1 MGQYFSLSAASLLLA
16 SGYAGARSVLEPAG
30 AEAQQIAILFWVMLS
45 GGAVIWLG
53 VVGLLLHS
61 ALFNRRRLA
70 EKSASS
76 IILWGG
82 VVFPSVTLCALLA
95 YALPSALRAGEFR
108 RPAD

>member
-1 MGQYFSLSAASLLLA
+1 MVQYFSLSAASLSLA
-16 SGYAGARSVLEPAG
+16 SGFAGAWSVLEPAG
-30 AEAQQIAILFWVMLS
+30 AEAQQIAILFWIMLS

-53 VVGLLLHS
+53 VVGVLLHS

-70 EKSASS
+70 EKSASR

-95 YALPSALRAGEFR
+95 YALWL
-108 RPAD
+108 